1 MIIPQEKID
10 LYFIAEQFDIHGDVD
25 EIIPFGS
32 GHIHDTY
39 LIKTAGKNTPD
50 YILQKINHQ
59 IFRDIDG
66 LMSNISVVTS
76 HIKSKLLTVKGTES
90 QKQTVELVRSGD
102 GDLFSEI
109 SGNYWRAFIFISD
122 SYTYQIVQN
131 NKQAYEAGKIIG
143 GFQYLLSDIGT
154 DLHVTIPGFHDLE
167 LRLEQFNLAATKD
180 LKTRVQLVKDE
191 IRFVKEMTD
200 LLRPFLDLLKSG
212 KVPVRI
218 THYDTKLDNILFDK
232 NDHAICLI
240 DLDTVMPGYI
250 FYDFG
255 DAARTMANDADEDEE
270 DLSKV
275 GFNKNYY
282 QALLDGYL
290 EETTTFISKVE
301 KDWLSYSSFYMAF
314 LMGLRFLTD
323 FINGDIYYKTDF
335 PEHNLVRARCQF
347 ELIRK
352 MEVLLI

>member
-1 MIIPQEKID
+1 MIIPQDKID
-10 LYFIAEQFDIHGDVD
+10 FYFIAEQFNINGDVA

-39 LIKTAGKNTPD
+39 LIKTVGKNTPD

-59 IFRDIDG
+59 IFRDIYG

-76 HIKSKLLTVKGTES
+76 HIKNKLLTFKGTEP
-90 QKQTVELVRSGD
+90 QKQTVELVRSID
-102 GDLFSEI
+102 GDPFIEI
-109 SGNYWRAFIFISD
+109 SGNYWRVLTFISD
-122 SYTYQIVQN
+122 SYTYPKVLN
-131 NKQAYEAGKIIG
+131 SKQAYEAGKIIG
-143 GFQYLLSDIGT
+143 EFQYLLTDIGT

-167 LRLEQFNLAATKD
+167 LRLEQFNLAATND
-180 LKTRVQLVKDE
+180 LTKRVQLVKDE
-191 IRFVKEMTD
+191 IRFVKEMTNQ
-200 LLRPFLDLLKSG
+200 LRPFLDLLKSG
-212 KVPVRI
+212 KVPLRI
-218 THYDTKLDNILFDK
+218 THDDTKLDNILFDK
-232 NDHAICLI
+232 NDRAICLI

-255 DAARTMANDADEDEE
+255 DAVRTMANDTDEDEE
-270 DLSKV
+270 DLFKI

-301 KDWLSYSSFYMAF
+301 KDWLSYSPFYMAF
-314 LMGLRFLTD
+314 LMGVRFLTD
-323 FINGDIYYKTDF
+323 FINGDIYYKIGF

-352 MEVLLI
+352 MEV

>member
-1 MIIPQEKID
+1 MMIPQGKID
-10 LYFIAEQFDIHGDVD
+10 LYFIAEQFGIHGTVD

-39 LIKTAGKNTPD
+39 LIKTVDENTPD
-50 YILQKINHQ
+50 YILQRINHQ

-66 LMSNISVVTS
+66 LMSNIGAVTS
-76 HIKSKLLTVKGTES
+76 HIRNKLPTFINPES
-90 QKQTVELVRSGD
+90 QKQTVELVKSAD
-102 GDLFSEI
+102 GGLFIEI
-109 SGNYWRAFIFISD
+109 AGNYWRVFTFISD
-122 SYTYQIVQN
+122 SYTYQKVQN
-131 NKQAYEAGKIIG
+131 SKQAYEAGRIIG
-143 GFQYLLSDIGT
+143 GFQYLLSDIET

-167 LRLEQFNLAATKD
+167 LRLEQFNLAATND
-180 LKTRVQLVKDE
+180 LTKRVQQVKDE

-200 LLRPFLDLLKSG
+200 QLRPFLDLLKSG
-212 KVPVRI
+212 VVPLRI
-218 THYDTKLDNILFDK
+218 THYDTKLNNILFDK

-255 DAARTMANDADEDEE
+255 DAVRTMANDADEDEE
-270 DLSKV
+270 DLSKI
-275 GFNKNYY
+275 GFNKSYY

-290 EETTTFISKVE
+290 EETTTFISNVE
-301 KDWLSYSSFYMAF
+301 KDWLSYSPFYMVF

-323 FINGDIYYKTDF
+323 FINGDIYYKTGF

-352 MEVLLI
+352 MEV

>member
-1 MIIPQEKID
+1 MTIPQGKID
-10 LYFIAEQFDIHGDVD
+10 LYFIAEQFDIHGYAD

-39 LIKTAGKNTPD
+39 RIKTAGKNTPD

-76 HIKSKLLTVKGTES
+76 HIRNKLPVFKDPAP
-90 QKQTVELVRSGD
+90 QKQTVELVKSAD
-102 GDLFSEI
+102 GGLFIEI
-109 SGNYWRAFIFISD
+109 SGTYWRVFTFISD
-122 SYTYQIVQN
+122 SFTYQKVQDRQ
-131 NKQAYEAGKIIG
+131 QAYEAGRIIG
-143 GFQYLLSDIGT
+143 GFQYLLSDIEA

-167 LRLEQFNLAATKD
+167 LRLEQFNLAVTNDVTK
-180 LKTRVQLVKDE
+180 RVQLVKDE
-191 IRFVKEMTD
+191 MRFVKESAD
-200 LLRPFLDLLKSG
+200 QLRPFLDLLKSG
-212 KVPVRI
+212 KVPLRI
-218 THYDTKLDNILFDK
+218 AHYDTKLNNILFDK
-232 NDHAICLI
+232 NGHAICLI

-255 DAARTMANDADEDEE
+255 DAVRTMANDTSEDEA
-270 DLSKV
+270 DLSKI
-275 GFNKNYY
+275 GFNRNYY

-290 EETTTFISKVE
+290 AEATMFISKIE
-301 KDWLSYSSFYMAF
+301 IDWLSYSPFYMTF

-323 FINGDIYYKTDF
+323 FINGDIYYKTGF

-347 ELIRK
+347 ELIRR
-352 MEVLLI
+352 MDV